1 MARKKLLTE
10 DCAGNS
16 GTCGV
21 HYSIVDGVVYYNNY
35 VVNSDIESYELKAT
49 RISDNKTVTLLKP
62 NNSCS
67 ESCYNFKISGEDVIN
82 YPIYLIN
89 RTSSF
94 KYQEK
99 YTWARSLWSMHSVY
113 K

>member
-1 MARKKLLTE
+1 MWSKKLLTE

-21 HYSIVDGVVYYNNY
+21 HYTIVDGIVYYNNY

-67 ESCYNFKISGEDVIN
+67 ESCYNFKISGDGTDLSYRWYLSNKKLYIPMKDIN
-82 YPIYLIN
+82 QNKIILI
-89 RTSSF
+89 
-94 KYQEK
+94 
-99 YTWARSLWSMHSVY
+99 
-113 K
+113 